1 MCVCVSVCVCVCVC
15 MYVCVVCVVF
25 LLCVCVCAPGL
36 HLQKEV
42 QNKIKDLK
50 KRISDL
56 SIDYSKNLNEENTV
70 LEFTEEELGRT
81 LTKYIL
87 VVVAKSW
94 G

>member
-1 MCVCVSVCVCVCVC
+1 